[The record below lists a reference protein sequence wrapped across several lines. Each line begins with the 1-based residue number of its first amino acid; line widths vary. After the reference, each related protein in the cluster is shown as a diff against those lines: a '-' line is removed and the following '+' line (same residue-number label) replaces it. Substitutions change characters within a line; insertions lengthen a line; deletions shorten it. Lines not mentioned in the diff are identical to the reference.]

1 MEKSYGCFPL
11 VEKISIYSSWK
22 FQELKAEVR
31 RRGLVTRGTKR
42 SISIAQL
49 EADDL
54 ERANEASVRSLDL
67 NPVESE
73 VSPEVLEQR
82 TLVVQHRPGG
92 ALRLIFTMI
101 HLLTFLMALIM
112 FVQHRPGGAL
122 RLFASLNGVFLGIA
136 VCMISWWIFSFEAD
150 F

>member
-1 MEKSYGCFPL
+1 
-11 VEKISIYSSWK
+11 
-22 FQELKAEVR
+22 
-31 RRGLVTRGTKR
+31 
-42 SISIAQL
+42 
-49 EADDL
+49 
-54 ERANEASVRSLDL
+54 LDL

-82 TLVVQHRPGG
+82 TMVVQHWLGG

-136 VCMISWWIFSFEAD
+136 VCMIFLDIFL
-150 F
+150 